1 MTDSPPPDPDLH
13 DALSPEREGELEGL
27 YGVNDELVNAV
38 HEAVQQGRL
47 GDIPPLVEPLHAAD
61 LADLLEQLASTER
74 GVVIEVIG
82 DHLDAEVVAHIDET
96 VREDLIELLNTEQLA
111 AVVSELETD
120 DAVDLIEDLDEEEQR
135 ELLDAVPVSDRVLYE
150 EALAWPEY
158 SAGRLMRREVVAIP
172 AVWSVGETID
182 YMRSDAELPDDFYD
196 LVVVDPAHK
205 PIGMLPLSRVLRAK
219 RPALL
224 TEIMDTDF
232 RPIPV
237 TMDQEDVAFLFRQYG
252 LVEAPVVEE
261 SGRLAGVITVDDV
274 VDVIEEE
281 HEEDILKLAGVG
293 EDDYYSAVVA
303 TTRSRFSWLLVNLAT
318 AILASLV
325 IGLFDAAIE
334 RVVALAILMPIVAS
348 MGGNA
353 GTQTLTVTV
362 RALATRELTA
372 AGALRAVAK
381 ESLVGFINGVLFA
394 VLMGLIAW
402 GWFGDGVLGVVIA
415 AAMVIN
421 LLVAG
426 LSGTLIPIGLER
438 WGADPAV
445 ASAVFLT
452 TVTDV
457 VGFFVFLGLGAW
469 VLL

>member
-1 MTDSPPPDPDLH
+1 MTETPPETELKEDAPQERESELDGLYAVTDELVRALH
-13 DALSPEREGELEGL
+13 DAIHEDRATEVPA
-27 YGVNDELVNAV
+27 LVAN
-38 HEAVQQGRL
+38 
-47 GDIPPLVEPLHAAD
+47 LHAAD
-61 LADLLEQLASTER
+61 LADLLEQLGSSDRAA
-74 GVVIEVIG
+74 VIEAIG
-82 DHLDAEVVAHIDET
+82 DQLDAEVVSHLDET
-96 VREDLIELLNTEQLA
+96 VREELLELLDTERLA
-111 AVVSELETD
+111 AVIADLETD
-120 DAVDLIEDLDEEEQR
+120 DAVGVLEDLDEDEQR
-135 ELLDAVPVSDRVLYE
+135 EVLDAVPPGDRVLYE

-158 SAGRLMRREVVAIP
+158 SAGRLMRREVVAVP
-172 AVWSVGETID
+172 AVWTVGETID
-182 YMRSDAELPDDFYD
+182 YMRSDAEMPDDFYD
-196 LVVVDPAHK
+196 LIVVDPAHK
-205 PIGMLPLSRVLRAK
+205 PLGMLPLSRVLRSK
-219 RPALL
+219 RPDLID
-224 TEIMDTDF
+224 EIMDREF

-261 SGRLAGVITVDDV
+261 SGRLVGVITVDDV

-281 HEEDILKLAGVG
+281 HEDDMLKLGGVA

-303 TTRSRFSWLLVNLAT
+303 TTRSRFSWLLVNLFT
-318 AILASLV
+318 AIAASVV
-325 IGLFDAAIE
+325 IGLFGAAIE
-334 RVVALAILMPIVAS
+334 KVVALAILMPIVAS

-372 AGALRAVAK
+372 GGALRAVVK
-381 ESLVGFINGVLFA
+381 ESTVGFINGVLFA
-394 VLMGLIAW
+394 ILMGAIAW
-402 GWFGDGVLGVVIA
+402 AWFGDPELGSILA
-415 AAMVIN
+415 AAMVVN

-426 LSGTLIPIGLER
+426 LFGTLIPLGLER